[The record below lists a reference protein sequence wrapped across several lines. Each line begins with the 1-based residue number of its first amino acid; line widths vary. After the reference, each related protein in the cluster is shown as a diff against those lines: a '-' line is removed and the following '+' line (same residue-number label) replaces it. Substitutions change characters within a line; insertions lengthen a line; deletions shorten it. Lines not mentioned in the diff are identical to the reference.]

1 MGTLTMTLRK
11 MESAAGCSILR
22 ARMVVAL
29 GSRILPR
36 LWEGLHVSLERRPR
50 DGFVVS

>member
-11 MESAAGCSILR
+11 MESAAGCGILR

-29 GSRILPR
+29 GSHILPR
-36 LWEGLHVSLERRPR
+36 VWEGLRASLERIPR